1 MSCFGFM
8 FWCIDEIRELFYLSV
23 KLVLMVVFIALF
35 SLSIALNVVLI
46 VVIKNND
53 QKVELNKLKIENLT
67 MKRQAEVNRLYAK
80 EIKSIKKERETI
92 YLGIEE
98 AGTNEEILN
107 IISDIIDYNNFLVS
121 DDNTK

>member
-1 MSCFGFM
+1 M
-8 FWCIDEIRELFYLSV
+8 SV

>member
-1 MSCFGFM
+1 MN
-8 FWCIDEIRELFYLSV
+8 V
-23 KLVLMVVFIALF
+23 KLVLTIVFIALF

-67 MKRQAEVNRLYAK
+67 MKRQAEANLLYAK

-92 YLGIEE
+92 YFEIEGAE
-98 AGTNEEILN
+98 TNEEILN
-107 IISDIIDYNNFLVS
+107 IISHIVDYNNNLVS